1 VVASHLLFR
10 ASMRVM
16 LAAACSLVACAPT
29 DALDDLEL
37 ADAEQAATVCGSG
50 PTVKGIDVSYYQGNI
65 DWTRVKNDGVKYAFI
80 RVSDGLGTVD
90 TKFETYWAQS
100 RANGIIHGAYQFFRP
115 NQDPIAQAELFLDKL
130 GNTIA
135 ADDLPPVIDI
145 EAAGGLAPAQVAAK
159 AKQWIDHVEAA
170 LGVKPIIYT
179 GFYFWRDQVGAPAYG
194 AAHPL
199 WHAQYSSVECPNIP
213 APWTEWAFWQFT
225 SSGAVDGIAGNVDVN
240 RFDGTMAE
248 LMALTPGGGNGT
260 GGNPPS
266 SCGVIEPSGGTIDDG
281 DACFVGGGPSAS
293 MRHVD
298 TAGEGGDLVWT
309 HTTEDTTEANFGQWN
324 FDLAEAGRYKLEV
337 YTSAAFA
344 ESKVARYSLR
354 ASGTDQEIV
363 VDQTAVDGWQTLGE
377 FELSAGADQHLH
389 LGDNTG
395 ETLASKTQLVFDAV
409 RLTRTDAPD
418 PGGEE
423 PPTDEPPAED
433 TGCRSMGGSSSI
445 LVGLALLGLRR
456 RKKWPSGRW

>member
-1 VVASHLLFR
+1 
-10 ASMRVM
+10 MRV
-16 LAAACSLVACAPT
+16 LAAACLLVACAPT
-29 DALDDLEL
+29 DDVGDLEL
-37 ADAEQAATVCGSG
+37 AELDQATTVCGSG
-50 PTVKGIDVSYYQGNI
+50 PTVKGIDVSYYQGAI

-80 RVSDGLGTVD
+80 RVSDGLSTID

-135 ADDLPPVIDI
+135 DDDLPPVIDI
-145 EAAGGLAPAQVAAK
+145 EAAGGLTPAQVAAK

-199 WHAQYSSVECPNIP
+199 WHAQYTSAACPNIS
-213 APWTEWAFWQFT
+213 APWTKWAFWQYT
-225 SSGAVDGIAGNVDVN
+225 SSGSVDGIAGNVDTN

-260 GGNPPS
+260 GGTPPS
-266 SCGVIEPSGGTIDDG
+266 SCGVIGADGGTIDDG
-281 DACFVGGGPSAS
+281 DDCFVGGGPSAS
-293 MRHVD
+293 MRQVT

-309 HTTEDTTEANFGQWN
+309 HATEDTTEANFGQWN
-324 FDLAEAGRYKLEV
+324 LDLAEAGRYQLEV
-337 YTSAAFA
+337 YTAAAFA
-344 ESKVARYSLR
+344 ESKLARYTIH
-354 ASGTDQEIV
+354 ANGADQEV
-363 VDQTAVDGWQTLGE
+363 VLDQTAVDGWQSLGE
-377 FELSAGADQHLH
+377 IDFAAGRDQFVH

-395 ETLASKTQLVFDAV
+395 ETLASKTQLVFDSV
-409 RLTRTDAPD
+409 RLTRIDGPPVGGED
-418 PGGEE
+418 PGEE
-423 PPTDEPPAED
+423 PAEPTGDG
-433 TGCRSMGGSSSI
+433 GCRTSGGSSS
-445 LVGLALLGLRR
+445 LLLGLALVGLRR
-456 RKKWPSGRW
+456 RKPRR

>member
-1 VVASHLLFR
+1 MLLFR
-10 ASMRVM
+10 ARMRV
-16 LAAACSLVACAPT
+16 LAIACFMVACAPT
-29 DALDDLEL
+29 DGDLENL
-37 ADAEQAATVCGSG
+37 ELGEFDQATTVCGAG

-65 DWTRVKNDGVKYAFI
+65 DWARVKNDGVKYAFI
-80 RVSDGLGTVD
+80 RVSDGLGTID

-100 RANGIIHGAYQFFRP
+100 RANGIIHGAYQYFRP
-115 NQDPIAQAELFLDKL
+115 NQDPIAQADLFLEKL

-135 ADDLPPVIDI
+135 DDDLPPVIDI

-194 AAHPL
+194 SQHPL
-199 WHAQYSSVECPNIP
+199 WHAQYTSAACPNISE
-213 APWTEWAFWQFT
+213 PWTKWSFWQFT
-225 SSGAVDGIAGNVDVN
+225 SSGTVDGIAGNVDVN

-248 LMALTPGGGNGT
+248 LTALTPGGGNGSGT
-260 GGNPPS
+260 NPPA
-266 SCGVIEPSGGTIDDG
+266 SCGVIDAAGMVIDNG
-281 DACFVGGGPSAS
+281 DDCFVGGGPSAS
-293 MRHVD
+293 MRQVT

-309 HTTEDTTEANFGQWN
+309 HTTEDTTEANFAQWN
-324 FDLAEAGRYKLEV
+324 FDFADAGRYQLEV

-344 ESKVARYSLR
+344 ESKLARYTIR
-354 ASGTDQEIV
+354 ANGAPQDV
-363 VDQTAVDGWQTLGE
+363 VLDQTAVDGWQTLGE
-377 FELSAGADQHLH
+377 IDFAAGPDQFLH

-409 RLTRTDAPD
+409 RITRMDGPP

-423 PPTDEPPAED
+423 PGEEEPAPTDD
-433 TGCRSMGGSSSI
+433 TGCRSTGGSSS
-445 LVGLALLGLRR
+445 LLLGLALLGLRR
-456 RKKWPSGRW
+456 RRR

>member
-1 VVASHLLFR
+1 
-10 ASMRVM
+10 MRV
-16 LAAACSLVACAPT
+16 LAAACLLSSCVPT
-29 DALDDLEL
+29 DGDRDSVEL
-37 ADAEQAATVCGSG
+37 GEYEQATTVCGSG

-80 RVSDGLGTVD
+80 RVSDGLGTID
-90 TKFETYWAQS
+90 SKFETYWAQS

-135 ADDLPPVIDI
+135 DDDLPPVIDI
-145 EAAGGLAPAQVAAK
+145 EAAGGLTPAQVAAK

-194 AAHPL
+194 AQHPL
-199 WHAQYSSVECPNIP
+199 WHAQYTSAACPNIS

-225 SSGAVDGIAGNVDVN
+225 SSGSADGIAGNVDVN

-260 GGNPPS
+260 GGNPPAT
-266 SCGVIEPSGGTIDDG
+266 CGVIDAAGGTIDDG
-281 DACFVGGGPSAS
+281 DDCFVGGGPSAS
-293 MRHVD
+293 MRQVT

-309 HTTEDTTEANFGQWN
+309 HTTEDTAEANFAQWN
-324 FDLAEAGRYKLEV
+324 FDFAEAGRYKVEV
-337 YTSAAFA
+337 YTAAAFA
-344 ESKVARYSLR
+344 ESTQARYTIR
-354 ASGTDQEIV
+354 ASGAEQEIV
-363 VDQTAVDGWQTLGE
+363 LDQTAVDGWQTLGE
-377 FELSAGADQHLH
+377 IDFAQGADQYVH

-395 ETLASKTQLVFDAV
+395 ETLASKTQLVFDSV
-409 RLTRTDAPD
+409 RVTRLDTTE

-423 PPTDEPPAED
+423 PGTEEPDPAGD
-433 TGCRSMGGSSSI
+433 GGCSTGGQSTSVLLGF
-445 LVGLALLGLRR
+445 ALLGLRR
-456 RKKWPSGRW
+456 RRR

>member
-1 VVASHLLFR
+1 
-10 ASMRVM
+10 MRV
-16 LAAACSLVACAPT
+16 LAAACLLSSCVPT
-29 DALDDLEL
+29 DGDRDSVEL
-37 ADAEQAATVCGSG
+37 GEYEQATTVCGSG

-80 RVSDGLGTVD
+80 RVSDGLGTID
-90 TKFETYWAQS
+90 SKFETYWAQS

-135 ADDLPPVIDI
+135 DDDLPPVIDI
-145 EAAGGLAPAQVAAK
+145 EAAGGLTPAQVAAK

-194 AAHPL
+194 AQHPL
-199 WHAQYSSVECPNIP
+199 WHAQYTSAACPNIS

-225 SSGAVDGIAGNVDVN
+225 SSGSVDGIAGNVDVN

-260 GGNPPS
+260 GGNPPAT
-266 SCGVIEPSGGTIDDG
+266 CGVIDAAGGTIDDG
-281 DACFVGGGPSAS
+281 DDCFVGGGPSAS
-293 MRHVD
+293 MRQVT

-309 HTTEDTTEANFGQWN
+309 HTTEDTAEANFAQWN
-324 FDLAEAGRYKLEV
+324 FDFAEAGRYKVEV
-337 YTSAAFA
+337 YTAAAFA
-344 ESKVARYSLR
+344 ESTQARYTIR
-354 ASGTDQEIV
+354 ASGAEQEIV
-363 VDQTAVDGWQTLGE
+363 LDQTAVDGWQTLGE
-377 FELSAGADQHLH
+377 IDFAQGADQYVH

-395 ETLASKTQLVFDAV
+395 ETLASKTQLVFDSV
-409 RLTRTDAPD
+409 RVTRLDTTEPGTEEPGTEEPD
-418 PGGEE
+418 PAGDGGCS
-423 PPTDEPPAED
+423 
-433 TGCRSMGGSSSI
+433 TGGGSTSV
-445 LVGLALLGLRR
+445 LLGFALLGLRR
-456 RKKWPSGRW
+456 RRR